1 MELIIITGMSGA
13 GKSKAADALE
23 DAGYFCVD
31 NLPPKILLMFTELYL
46 AAGQSNFQKVAVVVD
61 SRSRETFRDF
71 GQTLETLKSSSLP
84 CKILFLDA
92 STDVLLSRYKE
103 TRRRHPLMDD
113 ELPTLQRAIEAERE
127 LLRPLRESADFVIDT
142 SQTIP
147 SQLRERVVAVIG
159 GQQASQPMSITCM
172 SFGFRNGLPPEAD
185 LVFDVRC
192 LPNPFYIPE
201 LREHSGDEPC
211 VRDYVMQFPQT
222 RQLLGKLEDLL
233 ELSVP
238 LYIQEGKS
246 QLVIAVGCT
255 GGRHRSVATAVR
267 LGGFLRDKG
276 YKVAI
281 THRDKE
287 KTVLR

>member
-13 GKSKAADALE
+13 GKSKAVDALE

-31 NLPPKILLMFTELYL
+31 NLPPKILLMFAELYM
-46 AAGQSNFQKVAVVVD
+46 AAERSDFQKVAVVVD

-71 GQTLETLKSSSLP
+71 DHTLEELRKSALP
-84 CKILFLDA
+84 YKILFLDA
-92 STDVLLSRYKE
+92 STNVLLGRYKE

-113 ELPTLQRAIEAERE
+113 ETPTLQKAIDTERE
-127 LLRPLRESADFVIDT
+127 LLRTLRETADFVIDT

-159 GQQASQPMSITCM
+159 ERQDNQPMSITCI

-201 LREHSGDEPC
+201 LREHSGDEAC

-222 RQLLGKLEDLL
+222 QQLLQKLEELL
-233 ELSVP
+233 ALSVP

-246 QLVIAVGCT
+246 QLVVAIGCT
-255 GGRHRSVATAVR
+255 GGKHRSVATAVR
-267 LGGFLRDKG
+267 LGAFLREGG
-276 YKVAI
+276 YKVAVA
-281 THRDKE
+281 HRDKD
-287 KTVLR
+287 KTVFR